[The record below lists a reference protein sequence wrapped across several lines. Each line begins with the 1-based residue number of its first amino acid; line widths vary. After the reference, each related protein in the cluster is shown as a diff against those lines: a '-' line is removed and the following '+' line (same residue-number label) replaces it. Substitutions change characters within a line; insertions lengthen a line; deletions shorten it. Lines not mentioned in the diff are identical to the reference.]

1 MIKLTT
7 LTTSLLLFAN
17 ALLVEAQLLSV
28 PICHAGTYSING
40 QPQVVLVDAS
50 ANFDLQ
56 YFTQYPFEFK
66 VMYTTDQP
74 IGRMLHGV
82 FPSGVSNIFGHGSIV
97 IRWVPNENTIQIA
110 TNKAHIT
117 SWYPSQQ
124 RFAAGNQICRI
135 YYTNVP
141 QEECNCGDNANWFI
155 CGTENWA
162 YGMQQNFFS
171 NASEVEHIVYNK
183 LVELGYKVEYVTQ

>member
-1 MIKLTT
+1 MLRLQIL
-7 LTTSLLLFAN
+7 LASLLLLAN
-17 ALLVEAQLLSV
+17 SHSLEAQPLSV
-28 PICHAGTYSING
+28 PISYAGTYSING
-40 QPQVVLVDAS
+40 TPQVTLFNVT

-56 YFTQYPFEFK
+56 YFTRYPFAFQ
-66 VMYTTDQP
+66 VMYTDDQA
-74 IGRMLHGV
+74 IGQMLHGV
-82 FPSGVSNIFGHGSIV
+82 FPNGAYNIFGHGSIV
-97 IRWVPNENTIQIA
+97 IRWVPNTNTMQIA

-124 RFAAGNQICRI
+124 RFAANNQICRI
-135 YYTNVP
+135 YYTNVAP
-141 QEECNCGDNANWFI
+141 DECDCGANPNWFM
-155 CGTENWA
+155 CGVENWA